1 MKIKVG
7 FQYKMSSVSLLNQMF
22 AAKTFAE
29 ESIQVQKEG
38 FQEYGVMADWEG
50 QCFRTVDPQYEAR
63 QLDVFYTMYQKVE
76 LCFVIHE
83 FNQFKN
89 KMVLFTAIL
98 LSMNFPLHY
107 G

>member
-50 QCFRTVDPQYEAR
+50 QCYRTLDPLYEAR
-63 QLDVFYTMYQKVE
+63 QLDVFYTMYEKVE
-76 LCFVIHE
+76 LMFCHPSIQSV
-83 FNQFKN
+83 
-89 KMVLFTAIL
+89 
-98 LSMNFPLHY
+98 
-107 G
+107 